1 MNVYTN
7 KKGREKLKKIQRSGA
22 LSSINNLKG
31 IS

>member
-1 MNVYTN
+1 MYIQI